1 MVFFSGYINETNI
14 LFFLTYNN
22 TNHRINNHLMILI
35 INYLYSI
42 NEMSLNEYKLK
53 RFLKKT
59 SHQIGETAC
68 ENSLSN

>member
-14 LFFLTYNN
+14 LFILTYNN

-42 NEMSLNEYKLK
+42 NAMLLNDFKLK
-53 RFLKKT
+53 
-59 SHQIGETAC
+59 G
-68 ENSLSN
+68 